1 MQTSGTV
8 NLCRDALVSDER
20 NDEEKQ
26 KKTFPLIILNNKCRA
41 NTTPE

>member
-26 KKTFPLIILNNKCRA
+26 KKNFSTHHSEQQVPCKHHS
-41 NTTPE
+41 